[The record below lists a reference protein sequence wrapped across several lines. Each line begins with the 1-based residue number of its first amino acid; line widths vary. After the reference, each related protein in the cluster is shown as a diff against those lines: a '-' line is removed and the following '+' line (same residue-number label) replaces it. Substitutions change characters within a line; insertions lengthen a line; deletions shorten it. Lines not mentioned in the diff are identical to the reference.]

1 MKDLIYIDRLSFDGR
16 HGALPFERDT
26 GVRFQVD
33 LEMQAD
39 LAPSCRTDSLGDTV
53 DYGHVAALV
62 TEIGAQRSFHLVER
76 LADEIATSILERFV
90 RVEAVTVIV
99 RKLVPVVS
107 GHPESV
113 GVRIHRTR

>member
-1 MKDLIYIDRLSFDGR
+1 MEDRIYIDRLSFDGR

-33 LEMQAD
+33 LEMHAD
-39 LAPSCRTDSLGDTV
+39 LGPSCHTDSLADTV

-76 LADEIATSILERFV
+76 LADEIATSILGQFP
-90 RVEAVTVIV
+90 RVEAITVVV